1 MIQSNESD
9 GGSMG
14 GDGFGLDIS
23 ARQRYARIF
32 KLGNRKEPLARTPA
46 LILYDN
52 DSDLPVNLAPFQCS
66 RIGDSLPPNFL
77 IKGRGPLSPPFEEP
91 SPIWEFKQ
99 GNVLPPTLSET
110 EIKSDGSST
119 PVLSLS
125 LQRMMQDSDIVN
137 LKQPSLVIVTDAV
150 QLANRSK
157 EFVEAM
163 LIVRE
168 TFPSALIWCP
178 GLSGPDNIALLT
190 WLGVDLHDL
199 SRSRQAHSAGMLL
212 TSNGLRNIELDL
224 EGEFLF
230 ESQIEEWKNEI
241 VTIRESIRKL
251 KLRELVEKRVLNY
264 PKLVEQL
271 RFHDYLLEN
280 RKIESLTRHASR
292 ERVLQCNSLS
302 VRSDPIIREWTRKI
316 SSEYVPHKSRQKLLI
331 LLPCSAKKPYR
342 ISRSHK
348 KYRYEIGNIS
358 ATEISIT
365 SPLGLVPR
373 ELEELW
379 PAANY
384 DVPVTGHW
392 DAEEIMIVE
401 NSLSRVLDRVKFELI
416 INHSGFDLGTEF
428 CGIKV
433 IETNKETFSAE
444 VKKAKEEL
452 GIQEQSIKVN
462 RMIEYQMISKWHY
475 GSYSWLDGT
484 KLAGKP
490 PHWKIEKEGKPF
502 ARWNHLNSSFS
513 FSKAALPIL
522 AGKNTLPSAK
532 IKLDGDWNGDVF
544 APMVIS
550 FDNLIRVGDVVLLYS
565 QDDTLIGSGIA
576 QAPAWEWN
584 NGCGRLAKV
593 RHRL

>member
-14 GDGFGLDIS
+14 GDGLGLDIS
-23 ARQRYARIF
+23 ARQRYARVF
-32 KLGNRKEPLARTPA
+32 KLGNRKDPSARTPA
-46 LILYDN
+46 LILYDE
-52 DSDLPVNLAPFQCS
+52 DYDLPINLAPFQCT
-66 RIGDSLPPNFL
+66 RVGESLPPTFL
-77 IKGRGPLSPPFEEP
+77 IKGRAALSPPFEDF
-91 SPIWEFKQ
+91 SPIWEFNQ
-99 GNVLPPTLSET
+99 GHVLPPTLSET
-110 EIKSDGSST
+110 EIRSDGSSN

-125 LQRMMQDSDIVN
+125 LQRMMQDSKIVN
-137 LKQPSLVIVTDAV
+137 LEQPSMVIVTDAV

-168 TFPSALIWCP
+168 TYPSALIWCP
-178 GLSGPDNIALLT
+178 GLSGPDNLALLT

-212 TSNGLRNIELDL
+212 TSNGPRNIEQDL

-230 ESQIEEWKNEI
+230 ELQVKEWINEV

-251 KLRELVEKRVLNY
+251 KLRELLEKRVLNY

-271 RFHDYLLEN
+271 RFHDHLIEN
-280 RKIESLTRHASR
+280 RKVESLSRHVPR
-292 ERVLQCNSLS
+292 GRVLQCNSLS
-302 VRSDPIIREWTRKI
+302 IRSDPIIREWTRKI

-384 DVPVTGHW
+384 DIPVTGHW
-392 DAEEIMIVE
+392 DAEEIMIVK
-401 NSLSRVLDRVKFELI
+401 NSLSGILERVKFELI
-416 INHSGFDLGTEF
+416 INNSGFDLGTEF
-428 CGIKV
+428 SGIKV
-433 IETNKETFSAE
+433 IDTNNETFSDE
-444 VKKAKEEL
+444 VKKAKEDL
-452 GIQEQSIKVN
+452 GIQEQSIKLK

-475 GSYSWLDGT
+475 GSFSWLDGT

-490 PHWKIEKEGKPF
+490 PHWKIEKSGKPF

-513 FSKAALPIL
+513 FSKAALPVL
-522 AGKNTLPSAK
+522 AEKNILPSAI
-532 IKLDGDWNGDVF
+532 IKLNADWNGDVF

-550 FDNLIRVGDVVLLYS
+550 FDNSIRVGDVVLLYS
-565 QDDTLIGSGIA
+565 EDNVLIGSGIA